1 MQQSKQQLKQQ
12 PKQQPKQ
19 QHKQQHKQ
27 QPQCAL
33 SACIAFFFFA
43 KVEMGD
49 NNNNKTYTIF
59 RDGE

>member
-12 PKQQPKQ
+12 LKQQPKQ

-33 SACIAFFFFA
+33 SACIAFFSFA
-43 KVEMGD
+43 KVVMGD
-49 NNNNKTYTIF
+49 NKTYTTF